1 LSTLRY
7 TTVAR
12 GVIDFLRCHK
22 EILEEKKMVSFQSNP
37 QQYFKKVDRP
47 ATEPAADPPTDPVL
61 VSSTSPAPLDSPAS
75 VVSPASSVAS
85 SQ

>member
-1 LSTLRY
+1 MDS
-7 TTVAR
+7 
-12 GVIDFLRCHK
+12 LRCYK
-22 EILEEKKMVSFQSNP
+22 EILEEKKMVSFQSNL

-61 VSSTSPAPLDSPAS
+61 VFSTSPAPFDSPAS
-75 VVSPASSVAS
+75 VSPESSVAS